1 MDMYIWKINIYIR
14 KWRDRIMQ
22 KEDIISKI
30 KETAYENV
38 NKKVEEERKRTE
50 EKINKELTV
59 VEEILGYINNKMLFI
74 KPDYG
79 EYVLVDEKMFFE
91 DYSKEPENSWN
102 KGLTINH
109 DRKNKY
115 DCFIKVNENRY
126 YDIRYIIRNYEE
138 DFECCRKRID
148 NLVTGIREI
157 ENKVENLKRQE
168 PKIKKLLE
176 QYKQVELNE
185 SIEGIE
191 E

>member
-1 MDMYIWKINIYIR
+1 MK
-14 KWRDRIMQ
+14 

-50 EKINKELTV
+50 EKINKEINV
-59 VEEILGYINNKMLFI
+59 VEEILSYINNKMLFI

-79 EYVLVDEKMFFE
+79 EYSLVDEKMFFE

-115 DCFIKVNENRY
+115 DCFIKVNGNCY

-138 DFECCRKRID
+138 DFEHYRERID

-157 ENKVENLKRQE
+157 ESKVSDLKRQE
-168 PKIKKLLE
+168 PKIKALIEK
-176 QYKQVELNE
+176 YKQVELNE
-185 SIEGIE
+185 GNIE
-191 E
+191 EVEDDR

>member
-1 MDMYIWKINIYIR
+1 MK
-14 KWRDRIMQ
+14 

-138 DFECCRKRID
+138 DFECYRKRID